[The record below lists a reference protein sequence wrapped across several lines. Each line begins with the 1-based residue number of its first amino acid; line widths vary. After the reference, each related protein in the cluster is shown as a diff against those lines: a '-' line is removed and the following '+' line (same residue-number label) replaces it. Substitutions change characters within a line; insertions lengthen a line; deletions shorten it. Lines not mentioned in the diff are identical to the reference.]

1 MKSIL
6 EAKNISKDYS
16 DASGYNVH
24 LLEDISLDLDEG
36 TITSILAPTGAG
48 KSSLLKILAGLE
60 TPTNGTVEINSS
72 NKKIVYIPSKPS
84 SFPWYSVKENLL
96 LVSKDENKIKKIIE
110 AVGLEGYDN
119 HFPDNNSFGFR
130 LRISLGRAIAA
141 EPGIIIL
148 DEPFSKEMKPVT
160 LERMYE
166 LILSLRAKFGI
177 TILIGTSN
185 VSESIL
191 LSDKIYLMK
200 KNPGKIIESIDIKF
214 DEKRSTELI
223 LTPKFIDYR
232 NKIESILKKDKSQS
246 LSNITV

>member
-6 EAKNISKDYS
+6 EIKNISKDYN

-24 LLEDISLDLDEG
+24 LLEDVSFSLSEG
-36 TITSILAPTGAG
+36 TVTSILAPTGSG
-48 KSSLLKILAGLE
+48 KSALLKILAGLE

-72 NKKIVYIPSKPS
+72 KRKIVYIPSKPS
-84 SFPWYSVKENLL
+84 SFPWFSVKENLS
-96 LVSKDENKIKKIIE
+96 LVVKDENKIKEIIE

-119 HFPDNNSFGFR
+119 HFPDNKSFGFR
-130 LRISLGRAIAA
+130 LRISLGRAIAVD
-141 EPGIIIL
+141 PDIIIL

-166 LILSLRAKFGI
+166 LILSLRAKYGI
-177 TILIGTSN
+177 TFLIGTSN
-185 VSESIL
+185 LSESIL

-214 DEKRSTELI
+214 DEVRTTELL
-223 LTPKFIDYR
+223 LTSKFIDYR

>member
-84 SFPWYSVKENLL
+84 SFPWYSVKENLS

-166 LILSLRAKFGI
+166 SILSLRAKFGI